1 MSGAGR
7 LPPEGGLQVQAC
19 HRRALAPEA
28 RRPLTCALLP
38 ALSRHHVLF
47 LQQPEALEWTIKP
60 FPFRHLRTQLVQP
73 SLQIFTA
80 GVTTRQDMLP
90 IGKHGSENM
99 DRWSNNE
106 SGGAFLP
113 NRPPMYIA
121 RCTIIAATALQS
133 FRAVDLPD
141 SLQHLSLSQWLL
153 GARALSGP
161 GERCSPCRL
170 KCKAEWRR
178 SHLSLCCVHA
188 GAGLRQAFYCNQP
201 VQLCQHTLSSTPE

>member
-113 NRPPMYIA
+113 NRPPCI
-121 RCTIIAATALQS
+121 S
-133 FRAVDLPD
+133 RAVPSSQPQPYSHSELLT
-141 SLQHLSLSQWLL
+141 SLIRYSICLCPSGFLEHEPFL
-153 GARALSGP
+153 GLAKDAR
-161 GERCSPCRL
+161 
-170 KCKAEWRR
+170 
-178 SHLSLCCVHA
+178 HA
-188 GAGLRQAFYCNQP
+188 G
-201 VQLCQHTLSSTPE
+201 